1 MTPRVYAMMALML
14 SQQVAL
20 SPDDVVQFL
29 GGLVFG
35 LIQKDDLSKIQT
47 CINDC
52 QDLQKDITTA
62 VEDFEKKDMADILAG
77 IEEVGK
83 VIQEFPADLGDCQG
97 MQADVTR
104 IENWAKIFNDPSK
117 LVQTILV
124 NVVQHLG
131 DIIGDITKMS
141 GDIGSNNWYNA
152 GDDIADVL
160 VKSLGPVPEDPE
172 TLTVTMW

>member
-1 MTPRVYAMMALML
+1 MYPRVYAVAALLL

-29 GGLVFG
+29 GGIVFG

-47 CINDC
+47 CINDA
-52 QDLQKDITTA
+52 QDLQKDITTM

-77 IEEVGK
+77 IEEAGK

-104 IENWAKIFNDPSK
+104 IENWAKIFDDPTK
-117 LVQTILV
+117 LVQTLLV
-124 NVVQHLG
+124 NIVQHLG
-131 DIIGDITKMS
+131 DIIGDITKMNT
-141 GDIGSNNWYNA
+141 DIGSNSWYNA
-152 GDDIADVL
+152 GDDIADIL
-160 VKSLGPVPEDPE
+160 VKTLGPVPEDPE
-172 TLTVTMW
+172 TIEVTMW